1 MIYAYRCPNG
11 HVSEASF
18 PMGEAS
24 DGLGCLHCGAHATR
38 CYSCEKKHLNGMVE
52 MKKERD
58 PGYDPTLFLPTKK
71 DFKGPN
77 DPDGEKG
84 MNAWMERHR
93 PADTS
98 NGKKMLDP
106 RTL

>member
-1 MIYAYRCPNG
+1 MIYAYKCPAG
-11 HVSEASF
+11 HITETVV
-18 PMGEAS
+18 PMGRNLPAI
-24 DGLGCLHCGAHATR
+24 DCYCGDHAVR
-38 CYSCEKKHLNGMVE
+38 CYRCENKNLGGIVE

-106 RTL
+106 RKL